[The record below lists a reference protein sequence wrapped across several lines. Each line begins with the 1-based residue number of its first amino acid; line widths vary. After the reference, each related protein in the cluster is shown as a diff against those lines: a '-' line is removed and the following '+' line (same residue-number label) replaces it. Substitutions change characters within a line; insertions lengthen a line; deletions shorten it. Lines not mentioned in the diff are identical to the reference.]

1 MADDFDFGFTAVDEP
16 EDRGTPTPTQPSV
29 NNDEVLDEI
38 KKLEAKLLQIDNSGM
53 VDEHKALVEQDVATK
68 LRDVEDL
75 VLPLLYNLQKNP
87 EKEYIHWPN
96 RTAIIDKQIEKIA
109 GARISW
115 IFDVEGEEKFR
126 ERESEILSTIIDNDN
141 CVIST
146 GGGIILKDL
155 NRELIKKGTCI
166 ELETSIQSQLERT
179 KK

>member
-96 RTAIIDKQIEKIA
+96 RTAIIDKQIEKIKA
-109 GARISW
+109 VTRYYERI
-115 IFDVEGEEKFR
+115 
-126 ERESEILSTIIDNDN
+126 N
-141 CVIST
+141 
-146 GGGIILKDL
+146 
-155 NRELIKKGTCI
+155 
-166 ELETSIQSQLERT
+166 
-179 KK
+179 